1 MNVLKRFVRGGRTY
15 TFPLDSQVSM
25 TDNFGELVTRTGRL
39 PGADGGFDEL
49 GDERGLQEIGNVS
62 AEFWLHFTGKT
73 DATNQRDAFLE
84 MADFGVGRLYMQP
97 TDAGDSERF
106 VWARVNNINIPFNV
120 QEVPHKRLRAQISF
134 QCSDPGWLGAG
145 NQTLW
150 GGGSTW
156 AGGAKWGGTPTAVS
170 GLSTTLTWTNNGN
183 TYIQPKIALH
193 PDVGDTCT
201 DPIIRRVVDGA
212 VVDEVRYIGTLTNA
226 DQLVINCRKMSVRL
240 NGVALYTNQFSF
252 KSASWLKLL
261 PGANSIQIKLA
272 SAGDAVDVMA
282 QWYDKWV

>member
-25 TDNFGELVTRTGRL
+25 TDNFGELVTRTTRL

-97 TDAGDSERF
+97 TDAGEGERF

-134 QCSDPGWLGAG
+134 QCSNPGWLGAG

-150 GGGSTW
+150 GSSSTW
-156 AGGAKWGGTPTAVS
+156 GGGAKWGGTTTAVS
-170 GLSTTLTWTNNGN
+170 GVSTTLTWTNNGN
-183 TYIQPKIALH
+183 TYTLPKIGFKPAS
-193 PDVGDTCT
+193 TYRCT
-201 DPIIRRVVDGA
+201 NPIVRRLVEGE
-212 VVDEVRYIGTLTNA
+212 VVDEIRYVGTLTDA
-226 DQLVINCRKMSVRL
+226 DHLVIDCRKMSVHL
-240 NGVALYTNQFSF
+240 NGEAAYGSEFYVE
-252 KSASWLKLL
+252 SAAWLRLL
-261 PGANSIQIKLA
+261 PGANSIQIKFA
-272 SAGDAVDVMA
+272 SASDAANVMA
-282 QWYDKWV
+282 QWYDPWV